1 MQSTI
6 LSKNGQ
12 YIIKVIT
19 RSTYGELLNISTGE
33 FQFFFSKNKKESKNL
48 FLNAFYLFWYF

>member
-12 YIIKVIT
+12 YIIKVIM
-19 RSTYGELLNISTGE
+19 RSTYGELLNVSTGE
-33 FQFFFSKNKKESKNL
+33 FQFFFLKTKKKVRIS
-48 FLNAFYLFWYF
+48 F